1 MLLSTREMRR
11 HSFNQLLVA
20 LATFDILFIVVSVPV
35 YTYGMFDF
43 MVGNQVSE
51 KKRELDKDTRR
62 SRVIADRCLACPRNE
77 GK

>member
-1 MLLSTREMRR
+1 MTITHFFFLQLSIAVLLSTREMRR

-51 KKRELDKDTRR
+51 RETERAGQSHTK
-62 SRVIADRCLACPRNE
+62 E
-77 GK
+77 